1 MALQVIKGSKV
12 GLYVEKVLGSNT
24 FTRVLCANSLN
35 LDVTTD
41 ALETDCQTDEDEANA
56 DGDFAYSEPGK
67 INWTAGGDMTQRVA
81 TEADVDKNVTAEN
94 LLDLQLA
101 GRKMKLR
108 YQLGQQAGA
117 PVYEG
122 MVWINKNGFS
132 GDNKSNATASVGFT
146 GTGPL
151 RKVVPAVGA

>member
-1 MALQVIKGSKV
+1 MALTVIKGSKV
-12 GLYVEKVLGSNT
+12 GLYVEVAPDV
-24 FTRVLCANSLN
+24 FRRVLCANSLS

-41 ALETDCQTDEDEANA
+41 ALETDCQVDENNA
-56 DGDFAYSEPGK
+56 GDFAASEPGK
-67 INWTAGGDMTQRVA
+67 MSWTAGGDMTQRVA
-81 TEADVDKNVTAEN
+81 TGDDADTNVTAEN

-101 GRKMKLR
+101 GTVMKLR

-117 PVYEG
+117 PIYEG
-122 MVWINKNGFS
+122 SVWINKNGFS

-151 RKVVPAVGA
+151 RKVVPVAGGG